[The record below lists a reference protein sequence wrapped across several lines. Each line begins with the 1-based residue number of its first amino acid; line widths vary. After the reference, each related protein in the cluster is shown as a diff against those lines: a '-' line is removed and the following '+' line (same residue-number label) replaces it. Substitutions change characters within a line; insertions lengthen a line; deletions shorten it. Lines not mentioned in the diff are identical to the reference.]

1 MVPLKALVDSSS
13 LPPPPPHPR
22 LVFLATSLYHLS
34 YCSEKAATVPKM
46 QSNFGCEKHA
56 MANSVT
62 KTFRCPLPCC
72 CPQITFVSGTGIMS
86 LINYTS
92 ISNLKVSAKTAGGL
106 INIRLKADS
115 ETNYFV
121 TIKTQAV
128 LKFEQ
133 SSLAA

>member
-1 MVPLKALVDSSS
+1 MQHPWSFLRPWLTVHHHPPSPFCFSCNKLVS
-13 LPPPPPHPR
+13 L
-22 LVFLATSLYHLS
+22 

-56 MANSVT
+56 VANSVT
-62 KTFRCPLPCC
+62 KTFRCPLPRC
-72 CPQITFVSGTGIMS
+72 CPQITFVSGTGFMS

>member
-1 MVPLKALVDSSS
+1 M
-13 LPPPPPHPR
+13 
-22 LVFLATSLYHLS
+22 YQLS
-34 YCSEKAATVPKM
+34 YCSEKAATVTKM
-46 QSNFGCEKHA
+46 RSNFGCEKHA
-56 MANSVT
+56 VANSVT
-62 KTFRCPLPCC
+62 KTFRCPLPR
-72 CPQITFVSGTGIMS
+72 CPQIAFVSGTGIMS

-133 SSLAA
+133 RSLAA

>member
-1 MVPLKALVDSSS
+1 
-13 LPPPPPHPR
+13 
-22 LVFLATSLYHLS
+22 
-34 YCSEKAATVPKM
+34 
-46 QSNFGCEKHA
+46 
-56 MANSVT
+56 
-62 KTFRCPLPCC
+62 
-72 CPQITFVSGTGIMS
+72 MS